1 VEVLSRPGE
10 EVTIAESMS
19 AYYGDAGLMRRL
31 LRVEGR
37 GLAWDEI
44 APSVLGRAAARS

>member
-1 VEVLSRPGE
+1 
-10 EVTIAESMS
+10 MS
-19 AYYGDAGLMRRL
+19 RL

-44 APSVLGRAAARS
+44 APGVAAAGRLGLVSAARPARPGGQHEAESHAGRAARR